1 MAGWTVTSGPSL
13 CRLWRHVIPPPRNVN
28 ARVSIPT
35 FVAASPSSA
44 AEQLLMITI
53 NLDIKWCFIFGLQKN
68 CRLPSKR
75 ECSKKSRY
83 RNYQNKLPTY
93 YSHSINCCLPLCYGN
108 RPVSV
113 SVQCIFLF
121 QIQLVPA
128 PVTSATVT
136 LSSPPV
142 CGVNQYTVCSWTM
155 IGPSVNSLLPDS
167 WFRTDFVPQ

>member
-44 AEQLLMITI
+44 AEKLLMITI

-83 RNYQNKLPTY
+83 RNYYILFTQHKLLLT
-93 YSHSINCCLPLCYGN
+93 IVLRKLT
-108 RPVSV
+108 SV

>member
-1 MAGWTVTSGPSL
+1 MSMHGS
-13 CRLWRHVIPPPRNVN
+13 
-28 ARVSIPT
+28 VSQPLLQPLPHQLLKNCSWSQLILILNGVL
-35 FVAASPSSA
+35 FLDSKRIAASPPNGSVRKRVVI
-44 AEQLLMITI
+44 EI
-53 NLDIKWCFIFGLQKN
+53 IKI
-68 CRLPSKR
+68 
-75 ECSKKSRY
+75 
-83 RNYQNKLPTY
+83 NYQHIIHM
-93 YSHSINCCLPLCYGN
+93 HSINCCLRKLT
-108 RPVSV
+108 SV

>member
-1 MAGWTVTSGPSL
+1 MRYHKRMFSLRNICAKKTWHFLFSFSNRIIFYNHIKFKDFEMVFFPHLLADAAGSTTRVMAGWTVTSGPSL

-44 AEQLLMITI
+44 AEKLLMITI

-83 RNYQNKLPTY
+83 RNY
-93 YSHSINCCLPLCYGN
+93 
-108 RPVSV
+108 
-113 SVQCIFLF
+113 
-121 QIQLVPA
+121 
-128 PVTSATVT
+128 
-136 LSSPPV
+136 
-142 CGVNQYTVCSWTM
+142 
-155 IGPSVNSLLPDS
+155 
-167 WFRTDFVPQ
+167 